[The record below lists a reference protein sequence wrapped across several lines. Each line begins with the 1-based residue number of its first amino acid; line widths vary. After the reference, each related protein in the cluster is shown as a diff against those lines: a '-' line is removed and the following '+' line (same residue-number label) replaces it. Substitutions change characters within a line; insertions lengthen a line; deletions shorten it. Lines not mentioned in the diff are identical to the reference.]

1 MDYTTISLADVR
13 TELDAIGA
21 EADTVFG
28 ALDARQLNWK
38 PDAARWSVAQC
49 LEHLLTAN
57 SQMVEMAEQAL
68 DGTRARTLWQRLPV
82 VPRLFGRMLVRTQSP
97 DGTRRFKA
105 PGKAQPAASAIDAA
119 VVRRFVDQQ
128 RTLIAKLD
136 ASAGRDLAGVVM
148 ASPFLGVVTYSVLDG
163 WRLIVAHG
171 RRHVQQARRV
181 MAAPDFPSQ
190 DGFPGQD
197 GSARQAAGRL

>member
-13 TELDAIGA
+13 TELQAIGA

-28 ALDARQLNWK
+28 RLDAGQLNWK
-38 PDAARWSVAQC
+38 PEASRWSVAQC

-57 SQMVEMAEQAL
+57 GQMVEMADRAL
-68 DGTRARTLWQRLPV
+68 DAKRGRTLWQRLPV
-82 VPRLFGRMLVRTQSP
+82 WPGLLGRMLIRTQSP
-97 DGTRRFKA
+97 DATRRFKA

-119 VVRRFVDQQ
+119 VVGRFLDQQ
-128 RTLIAKLD
+128 RDLVAKLD
-136 ASAGRDLAGVVM
+136 AVAGRDLSGVVM

-163 WRLIVAHG
+163 WRLIVAHE

-181 MAAPDFPSQ
+181 MGTP
-190 DGFPGQD
+190 GFPG
-197 GSARQAAGRL
+197 